1 MLSHSETR
9 PRRIGIVAM
18 DPLRVIGLRTLLDRQ
33 REGKHVP
40 TEIMPLSA
48 PRALETVG
56 LSIVLIDS
64 YSTPFLL
71 ELLATFRRARPELN
85 VIVLGSSMEPAHI
98 EGVIGAGA
106 KGYLRH
112 SATEEELRMAIDT
125 VSDGSVWAPRKV
137 MARLV
142 TGSRPAAD
150 AQVKLTARESQ
161 VLELLVKGHSNRE
174 IAGEL
179 EIDEGTVKAHLGR
192 LMRKMGVNNRTAL
205 TMQTL
210 TKHPTRP

>member
-1 MLSHSETR
+1 
-9 PRRIGIVAM
+9 M

-56 LSIVLIDS
+56 LTIVLIDS
-64 YSTPFLL
+64 DSTPFLL
-71 ELLATFRRARPELN
+71 ELLSTFRRARPELN
-85 VIVLGSSMEPAHI
+85 VIVLGSSMDPAHI

-112 SATEEELRMAIDT
+112 SASEDELRMAIDT

-142 TGSRPAAD
+142 TGSRPTVSG

-161 VLELLVKGHSNRE
+161 VLELLVQGYSNRE
-174 IAGEL
+174 IALEL
-179 EIDEGTVKAHLGR
+179 AIDEGTVKAHLGR
-192 LMRKMGVNNRTAL
+192 LMRKTGVTNRTAL

-210 TKHPTRP
+210 TKIPTQTKP